1 MSEVNSHGNRGQVS
15 GSYSPVRG
23 GSSASAA
30 IPNTPVQQAYPQPS
44 NYQVPIAVPTHM
56 AGGSPNYGGSP
67 SNFNGGGKH
76 TSKLLIVGIIILV
89 LALISLA
96 VAMLFVFKPFGL
108 FEEEVNAEAP
118 NVGQVEEMFK
128 SSDFEKNMLSGFQ
141 FVNTENMQDPKLKST
156 KVGEVKRND
165 ANKEIYCEASTDA
178 EVANDS
184 ISASTT
190 LSMRLTYDKDSSS
203 WKDGGVQTG
212 NISATPEGPADIAAI
227 QESIPSLLRSYD
239 SSVAAQFSGSEITS
253 DSQLTKDGGTASFV
267 LTKAAE
273 GEGEAKTCT
282 VNTEVKWNDSR
293 GWQVTITSVDGIEE
307 QPEEPPEEQPAP
319 EEPAQNNEPAQQPS
333 SGGSSGGN
341 GGNGG
346 NSGSQPTMLLVCYSG
361 DLVQVPGV
369 IEFEGSHI
377 LLRTDHV
384 IRVEFDNRV
393 FITTY
398 FELTGNGGWYRGEH
412 TTVIGEISATGSL
425 GKAPLVINVDYV

>member
-1 MSEVNSHGNRGQVS
+1 
-15 GSYSPVRG
+15 
-23 GSSASAA
+23 
-30 IPNTPVQQAYPQPS
+30 
-44 NYQVPIAVPTHM
+44 M

-67 SNFNGGGKH
+67 GNFNGGAKH

-89 LALISLA
+89 LALLSLA

-118 NVGQVEEMFK
+118 STSQVETMFK
-128 SSDFEKNMLSGFQ
+128 ESDFEDKILNGFQ
-141 FVNTENMQDPKLKST
+141 FVNTEDMQDPKFKNT
-156 KVGEVKRND
+156 KVGEVKRTD
-165 ANKEIYCEASTDA
+165 GGNKDIYCDSTCDV
-178 EVANDS
+178 EVMNNS

-190 LSMRLTYDKDSSS
+190 LSMRLTYDKESSS
-203 WKDGGVQTG
+203 WKKGDVQIG
-212 NISATPEGPADIAAI
+212 NVSATPEGPADIMAI
-227 QESIPSLLRSYD
+227 QESIPSLLRSFD
-239 SSVAAQFSGSEITS
+239 SSVAAQFQGSEITNQS
-253 DSQLTKDGGTASFV
+253 SLTKEGGTASFV
-267 LTKAAE
+267 LTKPAE

-307 QPEEPPEEQPAP
+307 PEEPAQEEPAP
-319 EEPAQNNEPAQQPS
+319 EEPTPEEPSSTNNGAAQQPS
-333 SGGSSGGN
+333 SGSS
-341 GGNGG
+341 GG

-393 FITTY
+393 YITTY

-425 GKAPLVINVDYV
+425 GKAPLVINVDYA